1 MSEVKLALIRL
12 ALQKEAEKQ
21 KTKTVTYL
29 GVDNNLHTVEEGE
42 IVRVEPKV
50 CAASG

>member
-12 ALQKEAEKQ
+12 ALKKEAEKH
-21 KTKTVTYL
+21 KPKKVTYL

-42 IVRVEPKV
+42 IVRVEPKSA
-50 CAASG
+50 CA